1 MSRKQTV
8 NAQIRRAVWDALEG
22 KPGLVRSERYRGAPI
37 APYIRPTPAQ
47 ASWPVT
53 AVICVEEPF
62 DPSDPTAS
70 VVCFTKRVVIRR
82 ATSIDKPWERKMP
95 DRYEST
101 GDDDDPGLW
110 TMEQV
115 RARFIDA
122 IQAMRRM
129 RRDAHTVPSERVTA
143 ALSVIN
149 DAMEAYGW
157 EAAEA
162 SQPMPTADELR
173 WMDRVLPDWLLLV
186 DGDDAVSERK
196 AMIGV
201 GLQLNLRA
209 IGRDLGCSHETARQL
224 QKRGFTRVAERLNA
238 GVKTASLDLTKAP
251 GWAMETL

>member
-1 MSRKQTV
+1 MSRKQR
-8 NAQIRRAVWDALEG
+8 AKAAIRQAVIETLEARPAVV
-22 KPGLVRSERYRGAPI
+22 KETPRYRGAPI
-37 APYIRPTPAQ
+37 RPFIRPTPAR
-47 ASWPVT
+47 ASWPVM
-53 AVICVEEPF
+53 AVVCIDEPF
-62 DPSDPTAS
+62 DLTEPHSN
-70 VVCFTKRVVIRR
+70 VVCFTRLITTRK
-82 ATSIDKPWERKMP
+82 TSIDKPWERKMP

-162 SQPMPTADELR
+162 SQPMPTAEELR

-186 DGDDAVSERK
+186 DGDDAVRERK

-201 GLQLNLRA
+201 GLRLNLRA
-209 IGRDLGCSHETARQL
+209 IGEDLGCSHETARQL

-238 GVKTASLDLTKAP
+238 GVKTAGLDMAS
-251 GWAMETL
+251 MEVW